1 VRETNQGDRQRLSRL
16 LETVAER
23 LPPDLLPSE
32 WAEITREELRRLFGR
47 LAEHVRTCPEWAQV
61 EPAKV
66 RKTVA
71 SLYTDGASRGNP
83 GPAGAGVLLLDEKG
97 RPILE
102 LNRFLGKATN
112 NEAEYQ
118 ALIAGLEAAEKLGV
132 SRLQIFLDS
141 ELVVKQLQGEYRVR
155 NPRLQPLFDEV
166 ASRLQRFSR
175 YAIMYV
181 PRDRN
186 QAADRL
192 ANEAV
197 DRGLRG
203 GPTEEYRPTLR
214 E

>member
-1 VRETNQGDRQRLSRL
+1 VGETNPGARQRLSRL
-16 LETVAER
+16 LKAVGER
-23 LPPDLLPSE
+23 LPLDLLPRD
-32 WAEITREELRRLFGR
+32 WAEMSREELRRLFGR
-47 LAEHVRTCPEWAQV
+47 VAEHVRTCQGWAED
-61 EPAKV
+61 EPAK
-66 RKTVA
+66 RIKTVGY
-71 SLYTDGASRGNP
+71 LYTDGASRGNP

-118 ALIAGLEAAEKLGV
+118 ALIAGLKAAEKLEFT
-132 SRLQIFLDS
+132 RLRIFLDS
-141 ELVVKQLQGEYRVR
+141 ELVVKQLHGEYRVR

-166 ASRLQRFSR
+166 ASRLQRLSS
-175 YAIMYV
+175 YAIMHV
-181 PRDRN
+181 PRERN
-186 QAADRL
+186 QEADRL

-203 GPTEEYRPTLR
+203 GPTEEYGPTLR

>member
-1 VRETNQGDRQRLSRL
+1 MGETSEDDRQRLSRFL
-16 LETVAER
+16 KAVGER
-23 LPPDLLPSE
+23 LPLDLLPRE
-32 WAEITREELRRLFGR
+32 WAGMSREELRRLFMR
-47 LAEHVRTCPEWAQV
+47 FADHVRTCQDWAEV
-61 EPAKV
+61 EPAKG

-83 GPAGAGVLLLDEKG
+83 GPAGAGVLLIDEKG

-118 ALIAGLEAAEKLGV
+118 ALIAGLEAAEKLQL
-132 SRLQIFLDS
+132 SRLRIFVDS
-141 ELVVKQLQGEYRVR
+141 ELIVKQLHGEYRVR

-166 ASRLQRFSR
+166 ASRLQRLSS
-175 YAIMYV
+175 YAIMHV
-181 PRDRN
+181 PRERN
-186 QAADRL
+186 QEADRL

-203 GPTEEYRPTLR
+203 GPTEEYRSTLR

>member
-1 VRETNQGDRQRLSRL
+1 MGETSEDDRQRLSRFL
-16 LETVAER
+16 KAVGER
-23 LPPDLLPSE
+23 LPLDLLPRE
-32 WAEITREELRRLFGR
+32 WAGMSREELRRLFVSF
-47 LAEHVRTCPEWAQV
+47 ADHVRTCQDWAEV
-61 EPAKV
+61 EPAKG

-97 RPILE
+97 RPIFE

-118 ALIAGLEAAEKLGV
+118 ALIAGLEAAEKLEL
-132 SRLQIFLDS
+132 SRLRIFLDS
-141 ELVVKQLQGEYRVR
+141 ELIVKQLHGEYRVR

-166 ASRLQRFSR
+166 ASRLQRLSS
-175 YAIMYV
+175 YAIMHV
-181 PRDRN
+181 PRERN

-203 GPTEEYRPTLR
+203 GPTEEYRSTLR

>member
-1 VRETNQGDRQRLSRL
+1 VGETSQGDRQRLSRFL
-16 LETVAER
+16 RAVGER
-23 LPPDLLPSE
+23 LPLDLLPHE
-32 WAEITREELRRLFGR
+32 WAGMTREELRRLFGR
-47 LAEHVRTCPEWAQV
+47 LAEHVRTCHDWAGV
-61 EPAKV
+61 EPAKG

-118 ALIAGLEAAEKLGV
+118 ALIAGLEAAEKLEIT
-132 SRLQIFLDS
+132 RLRIFLDS
-141 ELVVKQLQGEYRVR
+141 ELVVKQLRGEYRVR

-166 ASRLQRFSR
+166 ASRLQRLSS
-175 YAIMYV
+175 YGIMHV
-181 PRDRN
+181 PRERN
-186 QAADRL
+186 EKADRL

-203 GPTEEYRPTLR
+203 GPTEEYRATLG

>member
-1 VRETNQGDRQRLSRL
+1 VGETSQGDRQRLSRFL
-16 LETVAER
+16 KAVGER
-23 LPPDLLPSE
+23 LPLNLLPRE
-32 WAEITREELRRLFGR
+32 WSGMSREELRRLFVR
-47 LAEHVRTCPEWAQV
+47 FAEHVRTCQGWADF
-61 EPAKV
+61 EPAKG

-97 RPILE
+97 RPIFE

-118 ALIAGLEAAEKLGV
+118 ALIAGLEAAEKLEL
-132 SRLQIFLDS
+132 SRLRIFLDS
-141 ELVVKQLQGEYRVR
+141 ELVVRQLHGEYRVR
-155 NPRLQPLFDEV
+155 NPRLQPLFDDV
-166 ASRLQRFSR
+166 ASRLQRLSS
-175 YAIMYV
+175 YAIMHV
-181 PRDRN
+181 PRERN
-186 QAADRL
+186 QEADRL

-203 GPTEEYRPTLR
+203 GPTEQYRSTWR

>member
-1 VRETNQGDRQRLSRL
+1 M
-16 LETVAER
+16 
-23 LPPDLLPSE
+23 
-32 WAEITREELRRLFGR
+32 TREELRRLLGR
-47 LAEHVRTCPEWAQV
+47 VAEHVRTCPDWAEV
-61 EPAKV
+61 EPPKG

-71 SLYTDGASRGNP
+71 FLYTDGASRGNP

-118 ALIAGLEAAEKLGV
+118 ALIAGLEAAEKLEL
-132 SRLQIFLDS
+132 SRLRIFLDS

-166 ASRLQRFSR
+166 ASRLQRLSS
-175 YAIMYV
+175 YAIMHV
-181 PRDRN
+181 PRERN
-186 QAADRL
+186 QVADRL

>member
-1 VRETNQGDRQRLSRL
+1 VRETNRGDRQRLSRL
-16 LETVAER
+16 LKAVGER
-23 LPPDLLPSE
+23 LPPDLVPPE
-32 WAEITREELRRLFGR
+32 WAEITRQELRQLFGR
-47 LAEHVRTCPEWAQV
+47 LAEHVCTCPDWAEV
-61 EPAKV
+61 EPAKG
-66 RKTVA
+66 RKTVF

-118 ALIAGLEAAEKLGV
+118 ALIAGLEAAEKLGL

>member
-1 VRETNQGDRQRLSRL
+1 VGERSQGDRQRLSRL
-16 LETVAER
+16 LKAVGER
-23 LPPDLLPSE
+23 LPLDLLPRE
-32 WAEITREELRRLFGR
+32 WAGMSREELRRLFVKF
-47 LAEHVRTCPEWAQV
+47 AEHVRTCQDWADI
-61 EPAKV
+61 EPAKG
-66 RKTVA
+66 RTTVA

-83 GPAGAGVLLLDEKG
+83 GPAGAGVLLMDEKG

-118 ALIAGLEAAEKLGV
+118 ALIAGLEAAEKLEL
-132 SRLQIFLDS
+132 SRLRIFLDS
-141 ELVVKQLQGEYRVR
+141 ELIVKQLHGEYRVR

-166 ASRLQRFSR
+166 ASRLQRLSS
-175 YAIMYV
+175 YAIMHV
-181 PRDRN
+181 RRERN
-186 QAADRL
+186 QEADRL

-203 GPTEEYRPTLR
+203 GPIEEYRSTLR